1 MFRSSLFVPAC
12 CSKWLNVQLAR
23 MIGRIEVE
31 VHLEVEKVGGRK
43 SQVGGRKVLT
53 GGGKVLTGGIQ
64 SEAQQRR
71 SFGRGREAR
80 SQMIRLS
87 QLTIDLAVMRGVVM

>member
-1 MFRSSLFVPAC
+1 
-12 CSKWLNVQLAR
+12 

-31 VHLEVEKVGGRK
+31 VHLVDGRK

-53 GGGKVLTGGIQ
+53 GGGKVLTGGRRIQ
-64 SEAQQRR
+64 REAQQTLRR

-87 QLTIDLAVMRGVVM
+87 QLTIDLAVGRGVVM